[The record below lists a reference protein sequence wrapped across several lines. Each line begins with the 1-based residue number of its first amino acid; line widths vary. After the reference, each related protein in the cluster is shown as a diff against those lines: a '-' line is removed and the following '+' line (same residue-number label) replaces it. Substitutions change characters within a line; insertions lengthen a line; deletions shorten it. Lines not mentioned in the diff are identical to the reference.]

1 MPDIVFPEDDCLWE
15 VYVSYII
22 SVMDFYCIIMGD
34 DYAVSSIPAQC
45 LKICIEGSG
54 CVSDC
59 NKLPVL
65 QKFNIRIN
73 VYSYLLLC
81 LLIFVN
87 CIISVDYTVT

>member
-45 LKICIEGSG
+45 LKKIALKAQVVFQIATNYQSCRSLISGLMFILIC
-54 CVSDC
+54 CY
-59 NKLPVL
+59 
-65 QKFNIRIN
+65 
-73 VYSYLLLC
+73 VYSYLL
-81 LLIFVN
+81 
-87 CIISVDYTVT
+87 TV